1 MHMEARSS
9 ETRPSGAVWQRGS
22 TAMIRMLV
30 ATTILLLTVA
40 PASAQFDQLLK
51 GLGIGQQSGLS
62 DANIG
67 SGLKEAL
74 KVGTENTVKLT
85 GRTDGYFM
93 NQAIKI
99 LMPEKLQ
106 TLEKGLRLVG
116 YGPQVDEFVLSMN
129 RAAEG
134 AAPQAKQIFWDAI
147 GEMTFDDARKI
158 LNGSDTAATEYFRGK
173 TTDKLTAAFRPVVD
187 RTMNEFGVTRQY
199 KELVGRYQAIPFA
212 KTEALDIDSYV
223 VTKALDGLFY
233 VLGEEE
239 RKIRTNP
246 AARVTDLL
254 TPIRNSQ
261 PPRTPSAGAGYPE
274 RQDRNG

>member
-1 MHMEARSS
+1 MKIRVL
-9 ETRPSGAVWQRGS
+9 GAI
-22 TAMIRMLV
+22 A
-30 ATTILLLTVA
+30 ILLLTVA
-40 PASAQFDQLLK
+40 PASAQFDQLFK

-62 DANIG
+62 DAKIG

-129 RAAEG
+129 RAAER

-158 LNGSDTAATEYFRGK
+158 LSGSDTAATEYFRAK
-173 TTDKLTAAFRPVVD
+173 TSDKLTTAFRPVVD
-187 RTMNEFGVTRQY
+187 RTMNEFNVTRQY
-199 KELVGRYQAIPFA
+199 KDLVGRYQAIPFA
-212 KTEALDIDSYV
+212 KSEALDIDSYV
-223 VTKALDGLFY
+223 VTKSLDGLFH

-246 AARVTDLL
+246 TARVTDLL
-254 TPIRNSQ
+254 KEVF
-261 PPRTPSAGAGYPE
+261 AK
-274 RQDRNG
+274 